1 MPFGTEGMRG
11 DHGELQ
17 MIKTFMAAAIGAA
30 LLGGG
35 SAVAQTTPA
44 AQATSTSG
52 QSSPNQDQQPTSSS
66 SSTSTDAKKAA
77 RLDTVIV
84 SGSLINDA
92 QIQTATP
99 IYTITSAQIQSRG
112 FNSVQ
117 EVLQNSVFA
126 TGTTA
131 SGPQN
136 SGGFAQGAQ
145 TISLYGLNPEYTLT
159 LIDGKPI
166 TQFGQLYNGQSNFNN
181 LSNIPISMIDHIDII
196 PGGGSSIYGSSA
208 IAGVVNIVT
217 KQHMDGAEILVRTGN
232 YHNGGGANQ
241 RIAVSF
247 GHDYGQLNVLGSL
260 EFDNA
265 SPMWASQV
273 PLSKANPTP
282 LGVAFVPIISN
293 GAEVGYANPPD
304 GCGALHGL
312 YNGST
317 GPYTVK
323 GRTGYGCGSP
333 YVDSESVTFQ
343 NQSRSYD
350 GMLKLRYN
358 VSDNVR
364 LYSDIL
370 VDWQQQAWSSGPA
383 RFGLLQNGGL
393 IEDLSGNALEPNR
406 SFSPEETGGMAPW
419 MNTQDDLMY
428 QADIGANGTFGD
440 SGWDWDAYFLRSGDH
455 TLTGSPYFTNAGGN
469 AYWNNIL
476 GPTLGMDPNTGL
488 NIYNPAWNKLFSPIT
503 PQQFKGLIQNYG
515 GESNTWVNNTRI
527 TLSNSQLFAL
537 PGGNASVAWIAEGG
551 NQAWYEPANAA
562 IAANQA
568 YGLVANSGGGQ
579 RDHYD
584 SAFEFNLPLLRQ
596 LTLDTSARY
605 DYYTVP
611 GASNHSFTYR
621 IGLEYRPFDSLLLRG
636 NYATAFLAPD
646 LSSLYLGPT
655 GSYNPS
661 VVDYYLCQTQGGGKN
676 CTQNYT
682 DYVFT
687 EQLSNKQLKPT
698 TASSWT
704 GGFVWAP
711 WAGASLSVDY
721 LHIAIHNE
729 VALQDTNQLMQQDA
743 QCLLGSL
750 SISSPLCTAIVGVN
764 GQGGQVGRD
773 PYSGQVTSLAEYYVN
788 ISNEVTNSVTAEAK
802 YAFEPTPVGHFSL
815 QVDYNDMLKH
825 DYQIYP
831 GSSPINM
838 LNDPLYSSE
847 FKSIVSGALTWA
859 SPDSA
864 WSSTAYWHRYGP
876 TPNYNA
882 INYGNNTPGAGRVS
896 PWMTWNWSLN
906 YDPPQLKGLELSVMI
921 DNVMNKMPPRDS
933 GWYGNFPYYNAQ
945 NYNPYGREIMLQANW
960 RFGSKKSN

>member
-1 MPFGTEGMRG
+1 MMKT
-11 DHGELQ
+11 
-17 MIKTFMAAAIGAA
+17 MIAVAIGAA
-30 LLGGG
+30 LLGS
-35 SAVAQTTPA
+35 SAVSAQTA
-44 AQATSTSG
+44 SAS
-52 QSSPNQDQQPTSSS
+52 QSSPSQSQSASTQDQASNGSSSS
-66 SSTSTDAKKAA
+66 SSTSSKKAT
-77 RLDTVIV
+77 RLDTIVV

-99 IYTITSAQIQSRG
+99 VYTITSQQIQARG

-126 TGTTA
+126 TGTPA

-166 TQFGQLYNGQSNFNN
+166 TQFGQLYNGTSNFNN
-181 LSNIPISMIDHIDII
+181 LSNIPVSMIDHIDVI

-217 KQHMDGAEILVRTGN
+217 KQHMDGAEVLVRTGN

-247 GHDYGQLNVLGSL
+247 GHDYGKLNVLGSL

-265 SPMWASQV
+265 SPMWASQP
-273 PLSKANPTP
+273 PLTKANPNP
-282 LGVAFVPIISN
+282 LGVAFLPIYVN
-293 GAEVGYANPPD
+293 GAEVGYIDPPN
-304 GCGALHGL
+304 GCSPIGGL
-312 YNGST
+312 YHGTT

-333 YVDSESVTFQ
+333 YVDAEGVTLQ

-358 VSDNVR
+358 LSDNVR

-370 VDWQQQAWSSGPA
+370 VDWQQQAWAGGPP
-383 RFGLLQNGGL
+383 RFGVLANSGL
-393 IEDLSGNALEPNR
+393 VEDEAGDQIAPTR
-406 SFSPEETGGMAPW
+406 SFAPEETGGMTPW
-419 MNTQDDLMY
+419 LDTQDDLMY

-440 SGWDWDAYFLRSGDH
+440 SGWDWDVYYLRSGDH
-455 TLTGSPYFTNAGGN
+455 TLTSNPYFTTAGGT

-476 GPTLGMDPNTGL
+476 GQSTGQDGNTGL
-488 NIYNPAWNKLFSPIT
+488 PMYNANWNQLFTPIT
-503 PQQFKGLIQNYG
+503 PQQFKGMIQNFG
-515 GESNTWVNNTRI
+515 GESNTWVNNTRV
-527 TLSNSQLFAL
+527 TLSNSELFNL
-537 PGGNASVAWIAEGG
+537 PGGSAGVAWIAEGG
-551 NQAWYEPANAA
+551 NSAWYEPANAA
-562 IAANQA
+562 IASGGA
-568 YGLVANSGGGQ
+568 YGLVSNSGGGQ

-584 SAFEFNLPLLRQ
+584 SAFEFNLPLLKQ

-621 IGLEYRPFDSLLLRG
+621 IGLEYRPIDTLLLRG
-636 NYATAFLAPD
+636 NYATSFLAPD

-655 GSYNPS
+655 GLYNPN
-661 VVDYYLCQTQGGGKN
+661 VIDYYLCDTQAGGKN

-682 DYVFT
+682 DYILTT
-687 EQLSNKQLKPT
+687 ELSNKQLKPT
-698 TASSWT
+698 TSSSWT

-711 WAGASLSVDY
+711 FTGASLSVDY

-729 VALQDTNQLMQQDA
+729 VALQDTNELMQQDA

-750 SISSPLCTAIVGVN
+750 PMSSTLCKSTVGTN
-764 GQGGQVGRD
+764 GQNGQVQRD
-773 PYSGQVTSLAEYYVN
+773 PFTNQVTGLTEYYVN
-788 ISNEVTNSVTAEAK
+788 ISSETTNSVTAEAK
-802 YAFEPTPVGHFSL
+802 YAFQPTPVGSF
-815 QVDYNDMLKH
+815 QAQIDYNNMLKH
-825 DYQIYP
+825 AYQIYP
-831 GSSPINM
+831 GSAPINM
-838 LNDPLYSSE
+838 LADPLYSYE
-847 FKSIVSGALTWA
+847 FKSIVTGSLTWT

-864 WSSTAYWHRYGP
+864 WTSTAYWHRYGP
-876 TPNYNA
+876 SPNYNA
-882 INYGNNTPGAGRVS
+882 IQYGNGTPNAARVS
-896 PWMTWNWSLN
+896 PWITWNWSLS
-906 YDPPQLKGLELSVMI
+906 YTPRQMKGLELSVMI
-921 DNVMNKMPPRDS
+921 NNIMNKMPPQDA
-933 GWYGNFPYYNAQ
+933 GWYGNFPYYNSE
-945 NYNPYGREIMLQANW
+945 NYNPYGREIMLQADW
-960 RFGSKKSN
+960 RFGGKTN